1 MVWIVGVDVGGTF
14 TDFYALETST
24 GKNFIHKTPSTPSN
38 PSLAVSKGLD
48 AVFSEHDVD
57 LENIKRLEH
66 GTTVATNALLQR
78 RGGNVGLITTK
89 GFRDLLEIGRQIRP
103 DGYDLQKDFPSPLVG
118 RENRVEL
125 SERIMF
131 DGSVLKAPSDCEI
144 TKSVEQIIESKV
156 DACAVCF
163 LFSYL
168 NPTHEQAVE
177 KQIKKLAPDIHVSIS
192 SAVHPEFR
200 EYERLSTTVLNAYL
214 QPVIVAYLENLERIL
229 RKKIRNASVGIMQSN
244 AGLMSLETA
253 RKFPIRTVLS
263 GPAAGSIGAQKIANK
278 ANRADVITL
287 DMGGTS
293 ADVCLIKN
301 GRLGYS
307 FDQSIADFPIRQSV
321 IDINTVG
328 AGGGSIAW
336 FDDDGLIKVG
346 PRSAGSD
353 PGPACYGFG
362 GDLPTVTDANVV
374 LGRLGSGG
382 LLDGKM
388 PLDFNAA
395 KLAFKPL
402 QKRLGYS
409 SQKVAQG
416 VVDIVVANMVRAIR
430 TVTVERGQDPRNFSL
445 VAFGGAGPL
454 HARDVAANLGITE
467 IIVPLNP
474 GILCAQGLVVAD
486 IKEETVRTVKIALT
500 RASKDTLDKIFK
512 DTIAE
517 AESWF
522 AGENIQTNKRFIVP
536 VLDLRYSGQNY
547 EVQVEL
553 PRITSSFDFRLPD
566 IRDIR
571 EEFFNLHEEKYGYH
585 SKTDKVEV
593 VNIRQRALS
602 QIKEIKKLEM
612 DAEDRKNPSSV
623 GERSVIFLQNS
634 QITAKVYNRRD
645 LAPGSNL
652 KGPVIVDQ
660 LDTTTLVY
668 PGDNLFVDEHLNL
681 IITLSGTS

>member
-14 TDFYALETST
+14 TDFYAVETNT
-24 GKNFIHKTPSTPSN
+24 GKNFIHKTPSTPVN
-38 PSLAVSKGLD
+38 PSLAVAKGLD
-48 AVFSEHDVD
+48 ALFSEYDVD
-57 LENIKRLEH
+57 LKNIERLEH

-78 RGGNVGLITTK
+78 RGGNVGLVTTE

-125 SERIMF
+125 SERIMS
-131 DGSVLKAPSDCEI
+131 DGSVLKAPSHLEI
-144 TKSVEQIIESKV
+144 TQSVEKIVESKV
-156 DACAVCF
+156 EACAVCF

-168 NPTHEQAVE
+168 NPAHEQAVE
-177 KQIKKLAPDIHVSIS
+177 QQIRRLAPNIHVSIS

-214 QPVIVAYLENLERIL
+214 QPVIVDYLESLDNIL
-229 RKKIRNASVGIMQSN
+229 RKKTPNASVGIMQSN

-253 RKFPIRTVLS
+253 RQFPIRTVLS
-263 GPAAGSIGAQKIANK
+263 GPAAGSIGAQKIASK
-278 ANRADVITL
+278 AYSSDVITL

-307 FDQSIADFPIRQSV
+307 FDQCIADFPIRQAV

-336 FDDDGLIKVG
+336 FDDDGLMKVG

-362 GDLPTVTDANVV
+362 GDLPTVTDANVI

-388 PLDFNAA
+388 PLDIKAA
-395 KLAFKPL
+395 KLVFEPL

-409 SQKVAQG
+409 SEKVAQG
-416 VVDIVVANMVRAIR
+416 VIDIVVANMVRAIR
-430 TVTVERGQDPRNFSL
+430 TITVERGQDPRNFSL

-467 IIVPLNP
+467 IIVPPNP

-486 IKEETVRTVKIALT
+486 IKEESVRTVKIPLT
-500 RASKDTLDKIFK
+500 SDSINNLNNVLEE
-512 DTIAE
+512 TISE
-517 AESWF
+517 AESWL
-522 AGENIQTNKRFIVP
+522 ASEKLQTDKRLIVP
-536 VLDLRYSGQNY
+536 VLDIRYSGQNY

-553 PRITSSFDFRLPD
+553 PGITSSSDFRLPD
-566 IRDIR
+566 IEDLRK
-571 EEFFNLHEEKYGYH
+571 EFFNLHEEKYGYH
-585 SKTDKVEV
+585 NKTDEVEV

-602 QIKEIKKLEM
+602 QIKEIEKLQM
-612 DAEDRKNPSSV
+612 YSQSQKNPSAILQ
-623 GERSVIFLQNS
+623 RSITFLQNS
-634 QITAKVYNRRD
+634 QSTAKVYNRRD
-645 LAPGSNL
+645 LAPGCNL
-652 KGPVIVDQ
+652 KGPAIVDQ

-668 PGDNLFVDEHLNL
+668 PGDNLFVDEQLNL
-681 IITLSGTS
+681 IITLSGAS